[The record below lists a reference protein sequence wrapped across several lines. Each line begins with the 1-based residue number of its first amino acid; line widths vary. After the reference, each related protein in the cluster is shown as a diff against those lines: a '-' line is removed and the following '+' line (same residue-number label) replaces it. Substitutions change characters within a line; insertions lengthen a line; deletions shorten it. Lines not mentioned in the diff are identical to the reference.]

1 MTPNTVDA
9 LTNEEQVK
17 KIQALE
23 RGAAE
28 STRLIENL
36 WVQNCGLVKT
46 IVHNVTGLNAGE
58 PGFDDMEQQS
68 FFGFHAAIYTYD
80 PAADIKFSTYVAKR
94 IKWEICRYYER
105 NGYTIRVPAFMKRR
119 FRECLKKQQ
128 QLENTLSRKV
138 SIEAALRELG
148 LSDSIIAGTMA
159 AFHRMKTTS
168 IEAGIECSGE
178 DSDAS
183 LLDFLGSDTDMEN
196 TGTESQTKDA
206 DGWQNADT
214 QGQNGQQGTWQNADT
229 QGQSGQQQTW
239 QNRSTQSPYAMQARK
254 PKRGVGGWALLIIIL
269 VFASPML
276 LGVGGGALGI
286 FIGILATVFALWI
299 SFFAVAIG
307 MIGGGIA
314 VLIKGILHAIS
325 SPAAGLVSM
334 GGGLICIA
342 LGILC
347 AVFFLWFTFQLC
359 PRVLRT
365 TLNFISR
372 IVHKGKEARAE

>member
-1 MTPNTVDA
+1 MNR
-9 LTNEEQVK
+9 EQF
-17 KIQALE
+17 IAQLARLLQDLPPAE
-23 RGAAE
+23 RQEAIRYYQE
-28 STRLIENL
+28 YFDD
-36 WVQNCGLVKT
+36 
-46 IVHNVTGLNAGE
+46 AGE
-58 PGFDDMEQQS
+58 
-68 FFGFHAAIYTYD
+68 
-80 PAADIKFSTYVAKR
+80 
-94 IKWEICRYYER
+94 
-105 NGYTIRVPAFMKRR
+105 
-119 FRECLKKQQ
+119 
-128 QLENTLSRKV
+128 ENEDAV
-138 SIEAALRELG
+138 IQELG
-148 LSDSIIAGTMA
+148 SPGKVVASIKANLQYG
-159 AFHRMKTTS
+159 
-168 IEAGIECSGE
+168 
-178 DSDAS
+178 
-183 LLDFLGSDTDMEN
+183 GSTFGANDTDMEN

-206 DGWQNADT
+206 DG
-214 QGQNGQQGTWQNADT
+214 WQNADT

-359 PRVLRT
+359 PRVLRA

>member
-1 MTPNTVDA
+1 
-9 LTNEEQVK
+9 
-17 KIQALE
+17 
-23 RGAAE
+23 
-28 STRLIENL
+28 
-36 WVQNCGLVKT
+36 
-46 IVHNVTGLNAGE
+46 
-58 PGFDDMEQQS
+58 
-68 FFGFHAAIYTYD
+68 
-80 PAADIKFSTYVAKR
+80 
-94 IKWEICRYYER
+94 
-105 NGYTIRVPAFMKRR
+105 
-119 FRECLKKQQ
+119 
-128 QLENTLSRKV
+128 
-138 SIEAALRELG
+138 
-148 LSDSIIAGTMA
+148 
-159 AFHRMKTTS
+159 
-168 IEAGIECSGE
+168 
-178 DSDAS
+178 
-183 LLDFLGSDTDMEN
+183 
-196 TGTESQTKDA
+196 
-206 DGWQNADT
+206 
-214 QGQNGQQGTWQNADT
+214 
-229 QGQSGQQQTW
+229 
-239 QNRSTQSPYAMQARK
+239 MQARK

-269 VFASPML
+269 VFASPVL

-286 FIGILATVFALWI
+286 FIGILTTVFALWI

>member
-1 MTPNTVDA
+1 MNR
-9 LTNEEQVK
+9 EQF
-17 KIQALE
+17 IAQLARLLQDLPPAE
-23 RGAAE
+23 RQEAIRYYQE
-28 STRLIENL
+28 YFDD
-36 WVQNCGLVKT
+36 
-46 IVHNVTGLNAGE
+46 AGE
-58 PGFDDMEQQS
+58 
-68 FFGFHAAIYTYD
+68 
-80 PAADIKFSTYVAKR
+80 
-94 IKWEICRYYER
+94 
-105 NGYTIRVPAFMKRR
+105 
-119 FRECLKKQQ
+119 
-128 QLENTLSRKV
+128 ENEDV
-138 SIEAALRELG
+138 VIQELG
-148 LSDSIIAGTMA
+148 SPGKVVASIKANLQYG
-159 AFHRMKTTS
+159 
-168 IEAGIECSGE
+168 
-178 DSDAS
+178 
-183 LLDFLGSDTDMEN
+183 GSTFGANDTDMEN

-206 DGWQNADT
+206 DGWQQNGQTMNRWNQSTQQGWQNADT

-239 QNRSTQSPYAMQARK
+239 QNSSTQSPYAMQARK

-269 VFASPML
+269 VFASPVL

-299 SFFAVAIG
+299 SVFAVAIG

-314 VLIKGILHAIS
+314 VLIKGILHASS

>member
-1 MTPNTVDA
+1 MNR
-9 LTNEEQVK
+9 EQF
-17 KIQALE
+17 IAQLARLLQDLPPAE
-23 RGAAE
+23 RQEAIRYYQE
-28 STRLIENL
+28 YFDD
-36 WVQNCGLVKT
+36 
-46 IVHNVTGLNAGE
+46 AGE
-58 PGFDDMEQQS
+58 
-68 FFGFHAAIYTYD
+68 
-80 PAADIKFSTYVAKR
+80 
-94 IKWEICRYYER
+94 
-105 NGYTIRVPAFMKRR
+105 
-119 FRECLKKQQ
+119 
-128 QLENTLSRKV
+128 ENEDAV
-138 SIEAALRELG
+138 IRELG
-148 LSDSIIAGTMA
+148 SPGKVAASIKANLQYG
-159 AFHRMKTTS
+159 
-168 IEAGIECSGE
+168 
-178 DSDAS
+178 
-183 LLDFLGSDTDMEN
+183 GSTFGANGTDMEN

-206 DGWQNADT
+206 NGWQNADT
-214 QGQNGQQGTWQNADT
+214 QGQNGQQGTWQNK
-229 QGQSGQQQTW
+229 
-239 QNRSTQSPYAMQARK
+239 STQSPYAMQARK

>member
-1 MTPNTVDA
+1 MNR
-9 LTNEEQVK
+9 EQF
-17 KIQALE
+17 IAQLARLLQDLPPAE
-23 RGAAE
+23 RQEAIRYYQE
-28 STRLIENL
+28 YFDD
-36 WVQNCGLVKT
+36 
-46 IVHNVTGLNAGE
+46 AGE
-58 PGFDDMEQQS
+58 
-68 FFGFHAAIYTYD
+68 
-80 PAADIKFSTYVAKR
+80 
-94 IKWEICRYYER
+94 
-105 NGYTIRVPAFMKRR
+105 
-119 FRECLKKQQ
+119 
-128 QLENTLSRKV
+128 ENEDAV
-138 SIEAALRELG
+138 IQELG
-148 LSDSIIAGTMA
+148 SPGKVAASIKANLQYG
-159 AFHRMKTTS
+159 
-168 IEAGIECSGE
+168 
-178 DSDAS
+178 
-183 LLDFLGSDTDMEN
+183 GSTFGANDTDMEN

-214 QGQNGQQGTWQNADT
+214 QGQNGQQ
-229 QGQSGQQQTW
+229 QTW
-239 QNRSTQSPYAMQARK
+239 QNSSTQSPYAMQARK

-269 VFASPML
+269 VFASPVL
-276 LGVGGGALGI
+276 LGVGGGALSI

-359 PRVLRT
+359 PRVLRA

>member
-1 MTPNTVDA
+1 MNR
-9 LTNEEQVK
+9 EQF
-17 KIQALE
+17 IAQLARLLQDLPPAE
-23 RGAAE
+23 RQEAIRYYQE
-28 STRLIENL
+28 YFDD
-36 WVQNCGLVKT
+36 
-46 IVHNVTGLNAGE
+46 AGE
-58 PGFDDMEQQS
+58 
-68 FFGFHAAIYTYD
+68 
-80 PAADIKFSTYVAKR
+80 
-94 IKWEICRYYER
+94 
-105 NGYTIRVPAFMKRR
+105 
-119 FRECLKKQQ
+119 
-128 QLENTLSRKV
+128 ENEDAV
-138 SIEAALRELG
+138 IQELG
-148 LSDSIIAGTMA
+148 SPGKVVASIKANLQYG
-159 AFHRMKTTS
+159 
-168 IEAGIECSGE
+168 
-178 DSDAS
+178 
-183 LLDFLGSDTDMEN
+183 GSTFGANDTDMEN

-206 DGWQNADT
+206 DGWQN
-214 QGQNGQQGTWQNADT
+214 
-229 QGQSGQQQTW
+229 S
-239 QNRSTQSPYAMQARK
+239 STQSPYAMQARK

-269 VFASPML
+269 VFASPVL

-286 FIGILATVFALWI
+286 FIGILATVFVLWI

>member
-1 MTPNTVDA
+1 MNR
-9 LTNEEQVK
+9 EQF
-17 KIQALE
+17 IAQLARLLHDLPPAE
-23 RGAAE
+23 RQEAIRYYQE
-28 STRLIENL
+28 YFDD
-36 WVQNCGLVKT
+36 
-46 IVHNVTGLNAGE
+46 AGE
-58 PGFDDMEQQS
+58 
-68 FFGFHAAIYTYD
+68 
-80 PAADIKFSTYVAKR
+80 
-94 IKWEICRYYER
+94 
-105 NGYTIRVPAFMKRR
+105 
-119 FRECLKKQQ
+119 
-128 QLENTLSRKV
+128 ENEDAV
-138 SIEAALRELG
+138 IQELG
-148 LSDSIIAGTMA
+148 SPGKVAASIKANLQYG
-159 AFHRMKTTS
+159 
-168 IEAGIECSGE
+168 
-178 DSDAS
+178 
-183 LLDFLGSDTDMEN
+183 GSTFGANGTDMEN

-214 QGQNGQQGTWQNADT
+214 QGQN
-229 QGQSGQQQTW
+229 GQQQTW

>member
-1 MTPNTVDA
+1 MNR
-9 LTNEEQVK
+9 EQF
-17 KIQALE
+17 IAQLARLLQDLPPAE
-23 RGAAE
+23 RQEAIRYYQE
-28 STRLIENL
+28 YFDD
-36 WVQNCGLVKT
+36 
-46 IVHNVTGLNAGE
+46 AGE
-58 PGFDDMEQQS
+58 
-68 FFGFHAAIYTYD
+68 
-80 PAADIKFSTYVAKR
+80 
-94 IKWEICRYYER
+94 
-105 NGYTIRVPAFMKRR
+105 
-119 FRECLKKQQ
+119 
-128 QLENTLSRKV
+128 ENEDAV
-138 SIEAALRELG
+138 IQELG
-148 LSDSIIAGTMA
+148 SPGKVVASIKANLQYG
-159 AFHRMKTTS
+159 
-168 IEAGIECSGE
+168 
-178 DSDAS
+178 
-183 LLDFLGSDTDMEN
+183 GSTFGANDTDMEN

-206 DGWQNADT
+206 DGWQ
-214 QGQNGQQGTWQNADT
+214 QNGQTMNRWNQSTQQGWQNADT

-239 QNRSTQSPYAMQARK
+239 QNSSTQSPYAMQARK

-299 SFFAVAIG
+299 SVFAVAIG

>member
-1 MTPNTVDA
+1 MNR
-9 LTNEEQVK
+9 EQF
-17 KIQALE
+17 IAQLARLLQDLPPAE
-23 RGAAE
+23 RQEAIRYYQE
-28 STRLIENL
+28 YFDD
-36 WVQNCGLVKT
+36 
-46 IVHNVTGLNAGE
+46 AGE
-58 PGFDDMEQQS
+58 
-68 FFGFHAAIYTYD
+68 
-80 PAADIKFSTYVAKR
+80 
-94 IKWEICRYYER
+94 
-105 NGYTIRVPAFMKRR
+105 
-119 FRECLKKQQ
+119 
-128 QLENTLSRKV
+128 ENEDAV
-138 SIEAALRELG
+138 IQELG
-148 LSDSIIAGTMA
+148 SPGKVVASIKANLQYG
-159 AFHRMKTTS
+159 
-168 IEAGIECSGE
+168 
-178 DSDAS
+178 
-183 LLDFLGSDTDMEN
+183 GSTFGANDTDMEN

-214 QGQNGQQGTWQNADT
+214 QGQNGQQ
-229 QGQSGQQQTW
+229 QTW
-239 QNRSTQSPYAMQARK
+239 QNSSTQSPYAMQARK

-307 MIGGGIA
+307 MIGGGSA

>member
-1 MTPNTVDA
+1 MNR
-9 LTNEEQVK
+9 EQF
-17 KIQALE
+17 IAQLARLLQDLPPAE
-23 RGAAE
+23 RQEAIRYYQE
-28 STRLIENL
+28 YFDD
-36 WVQNCGLVKT
+36 
-46 IVHNVTGLNAGE
+46 AGE
-58 PGFDDMEQQS
+58 
-68 FFGFHAAIYTYD
+68 
-80 PAADIKFSTYVAKR
+80 
-94 IKWEICRYYER
+94 
-105 NGYTIRVPAFMKRR
+105 
-119 FRECLKKQQ
+119 
-128 QLENTLSRKV
+128 ENEDAV
-138 SIEAALRELG
+138 IQELG
-148 LSDSIIAGTMA
+148 SPGKVVASIKANLQYG
-159 AFHRMKTTS
+159 
-168 IEAGIECSGE
+168 
-178 DSDAS
+178 
-183 LLDFLGSDTDMEN
+183 GSTFGANDTDMEN

-206 DGWQNADT
+206 DGWQQNGQTMNRWNQSTQQGWQNADT

-239 QNRSTQSPYAMQARK
+239 QNSSTQSPYAMQARK

-269 VFASPML
+269 VFASPVL

-286 FIGILATVFALWI
+286 FIGILATVFVLWI

>member
-1 MTPNTVDA
+1 MNR
-9 LTNEEQVK
+9 EQF
-17 KIQALE
+17 IAQLARLLQDLPPAE
-23 RGAAE
+23 RQEAIRYYQE
-28 STRLIENL
+28 YFDD
-36 WVQNCGLVKT
+36 
-46 IVHNVTGLNAGE
+46 AGE
-58 PGFDDMEQQS
+58 
-68 FFGFHAAIYTYD
+68 
-80 PAADIKFSTYVAKR
+80 
-94 IKWEICRYYER
+94 
-105 NGYTIRVPAFMKRR
+105 
-119 FRECLKKQQ
+119 
-128 QLENTLSRKV
+128 ENEDV
-138 SIEAALRELG
+138 VIQELG
-148 LSDSIIAGTMA
+148 SPGKVVASIKANLQYG
-159 AFHRMKTTS
+159 
-168 IEAGIECSGE
+168 
-178 DSDAS
+178 
-183 LLDFLGSDTDMEN
+183 GSTFGANDTDMEN

-214 QGQNGQQGTWQNADT
+214 QGQ
-229 QGQSGQQQTW
+229 SGQQQTW
-239 QNRSTQSPYAMQARK
+239 QNSSTQSPYAMQARK

-286 FIGILATVFALWI
+286 FIGILATVFVLWI

>member
-1 MTPNTVDA
+1 MNR
-9 LTNEEQVK
+9 EQF
-17 KIQALE
+17 IAQLARLLQDLPPAE
-23 RGAAE
+23 RQEAIRYYQE
-28 STRLIENL
+28 YFDD
-36 WVQNCGLVKT
+36 
-46 IVHNVTGLNAGE
+46 AGE
-58 PGFDDMEQQS
+58 
-68 FFGFHAAIYTYD
+68 
-80 PAADIKFSTYVAKR
+80 
-94 IKWEICRYYER
+94 
-105 NGYTIRVPAFMKRR
+105 
-119 FRECLKKQQ
+119 
-128 QLENTLSRKV
+128 ENEDAV
-138 SIEAALRELG
+138 IQELG
-148 LSDSIIAGTMA
+148 SPGKVVASIKANLQYG
-159 AFHRMKTTS
+159 
-168 IEAGIECSGE
+168 
-178 DSDAS
+178 
-183 LLDFLGSDTDMEN
+183 GSTFGANDTDMEN

-214 QGQNGQQGTWQNADT
+214 QGQNGQQGTWQN
-229 QGQSGQQQTW
+229 
-239 QNRSTQSPYAMQARK
+239 RSTQSPYAMQARK
-254 PKRGVGGWALLIIIL
+254 PKRGVGGWALLIILL

-359 PRVLRT
+359 PRVLRA

>member
-1 MTPNTVDA
+1 MNR
-9 LTNEEQVK
+9 EQF
-17 KIQALE
+17 IAQLARLLQDLPPAE
-23 RGAAE
+23 RQEAIRYYQE
-28 STRLIENL
+28 YFDD
-36 WVQNCGLVKT
+36 
-46 IVHNVTGLNAGE
+46 AGE
-58 PGFDDMEQQS
+58 
-68 FFGFHAAIYTYD
+68 
-80 PAADIKFSTYVAKR
+80 
-94 IKWEICRYYER
+94 
-105 NGYTIRVPAFMKRR
+105 
-119 FRECLKKQQ
+119 
-128 QLENTLSRKV
+128 ENEDAVIL
-138 SIEAALRELG
+138 ELG
-148 LSDSIIAGTMA
+148 SPGKVVASIKANLQYG
-159 AFHRMKTTS
+159 
-168 IEAGIECSGE
+168 
-178 DSDAS
+178 
-183 LLDFLGSDTDMEN
+183 GSTFGANDTDMEN

-206 DGWQNADT
+206 DG
-214 QGQNGQQGTWQNADT
+214 WQNADT

-359 PRVLRT
+359 PRVLRA

>member
-1 MTPNTVDA
+1 MNR
-9 LTNEEQVK
+9 EQF
-17 KIQALE
+17 IAQLARLLQDLPPAE
-23 RGAAE
+23 RQEAIRYYQE
-28 STRLIENL
+28 YFDD
-36 WVQNCGLVKT
+36 
-46 IVHNVTGLNAGE
+46 AGE
-58 PGFDDMEQQS
+58 
-68 FFGFHAAIYTYD
+68 
-80 PAADIKFSTYVAKR
+80 
-94 IKWEICRYYER
+94 
-105 NGYTIRVPAFMKRR
+105 
-119 FRECLKKQQ
+119 
-128 QLENTLSRKV
+128 ENEDAV
-138 SIEAALRELG
+138 IQELG
-148 LSDSIIAGTMA
+148 SPGKVAASIKANLQYGGPTFGA
-159 AFHRMKTTS
+159 N
-168 IEAGIECSGE
+168 
-178 DSDAS
+178 
-183 LLDFLGSDTDMEN
+183 DTDMEN

-206 DGWQNADT
+206 DGWQ
-214 QGQNGQQGTWQNADT
+214 QNGQTMNSWNQSTQQSWQN
-229 QGQSGQQQTW
+229 S
-239 QNRSTQSPYAMQARK
+239 STQSPYAMQARK

-269 VFASPML
+269 VFASPVF

-334 GGGLICIA
+334 SGGLICIA

>member
-1 MTPNTVDA
+1 MNR
-9 LTNEEQVK
+9 EQF
-17 KIQALE
+17 IAQLARLLQDLPPAE
-23 RGAAE
+23 RQEAIRYYQE
-28 STRLIENL
+28 YFDD
-36 WVQNCGLVKT
+36 
-46 IVHNVTGLNAGE
+46 AGE
-58 PGFDDMEQQS
+58 
-68 FFGFHAAIYTYD
+68 
-80 PAADIKFSTYVAKR
+80 
-94 IKWEICRYYER
+94 
-105 NGYTIRVPAFMKRR
+105 
-119 FRECLKKQQ
+119 
-128 QLENTLSRKV
+128 ENEDAV
-138 SIEAALRELG
+138 IQELG
-148 LSDSIIAGTMA
+148 SPGKVVASIKANLQYG
-159 AFHRMKTTS
+159 
-168 IEAGIECSGE
+168 
-178 DSDAS
+178 
-183 LLDFLGSDTDMEN
+183 GSTFGANDTDMEN

-206 DGWQNADT
+206 DGWQQNGQTMNRWNQSTQQGWQNADT

-269 VFASPML
+269 VFASPVL
-276 LGVGGGALGI
+276 LGVGGGALSI

>member
-1 MTPNTVDA
+1 MNR
-9 LTNEEQVK
+9 EQF
-17 KIQALE
+17 IAQLARLLQDLPPAE
-23 RGAAE
+23 RQEAIRYYQE
-28 STRLIENL
+28 YFDD
-36 WVQNCGLVKT
+36 
-46 IVHNVTGLNAGE
+46 AGE
-58 PGFDDMEQQS
+58 
-68 FFGFHAAIYTYD
+68 
-80 PAADIKFSTYVAKR
+80 
-94 IKWEICRYYER
+94 
-105 NGYTIRVPAFMKRR
+105 
-119 FRECLKKQQ
+119 
-128 QLENTLSRKV
+128 ENEDAV
-138 SIEAALRELG
+138 IQELG
-148 LSDSIIAGTMA
+148 SPGKVAASIKANLQYG
-159 AFHRMKTTS
+159 
-168 IEAGIECSGE
+168 
-178 DSDAS
+178 
-183 LLDFLGSDTDMEN
+183 GSTFGANDTDMEN

-206 DGWQNADT
+206 DGWQ
-214 QGQNGQQGTWQNADT
+214 QNGQTMNRWNQSTQQGWQNAD
-229 QGQSGQQQTW
+229 
-239 QNRSTQSPYAMQARK
+239 TQSPYAMQARK

-269 VFASPML
+269 VFASPVL

>member
-1 MTPNTVDA
+1 MNR
-9 LTNEEQVK
+9 EQF
-17 KIQALE
+17 IAQLARLLQDLPPAE
-23 RGAAE
+23 RQEAIRYYQE
-28 STRLIENL
+28 YFDD
-36 WVQNCGLVKT
+36 
-46 IVHNVTGLNAGE
+46 AGE
-58 PGFDDMEQQS
+58 
-68 FFGFHAAIYTYD
+68 
-80 PAADIKFSTYVAKR
+80 
-94 IKWEICRYYER
+94 
-105 NGYTIRVPAFMKRR
+105 
-119 FRECLKKQQ
+119 
-128 QLENTLSRKV
+128 ENEDAV
-138 SIEAALRELG
+138 IQELG
-148 LSDSIIAGTMA
+148 SPGKVVASIKANLQYG
-159 AFHRMKTTS
+159 
-168 IEAGIECSGE
+168 
-178 DSDAS
+178 
-183 LLDFLGSDTDMEN
+183 GSTFGANDTDMEN

-206 DGWQNADT
+206 DGWQQNGQTMNRWNQSTQQGRQNADT

-239 QNRSTQSPYAMQARK
+239 QNSSTQSPYAMQARK

-269 VFASPML
+269 VFASPVL

-299 SFFAVAIG
+299 SVFAVAIG

-314 VLIKGILHAIS
+314 VLIKGILHASS

>member
-1 MTPNTVDA
+1 MNR
-9 LTNEEQVK
+9 EQF
-17 KIQALE
+17 IAQLARLLQDLPPAE
-23 RGAAE
+23 RKEAIRYYQE
-28 STRLIENL
+28 YFDD
-36 WVQNCGLVKT
+36 
-46 IVHNVTGLNAGE
+46 AGE
-58 PGFDDMEQQS
+58 
-68 FFGFHAAIYTYD
+68 
-80 PAADIKFSTYVAKR
+80 
-94 IKWEICRYYER
+94 
-105 NGYTIRVPAFMKRR
+105 
-119 FRECLKKQQ
+119 
-128 QLENTLSRKV
+128 ENEDAV
-138 SIEAALRELG
+138 IQELG
-148 LSDSIIAGTMA
+148 SPGKVAASIKANLQYG
-159 AFHRMKTTS
+159 
-168 IEAGIECSGE
+168 
-178 DSDAS
+178 
-183 LLDFLGSDTDMEN
+183 GSTFGANDTDMEN

-206 DGWQNADT
+206 DGWQQNGQTMNRWNQSTQQGWQNADT

-239 QNRSTQSPYAMQARK
+239 QNSSTQSPYAMQARK

-269 VFASPML
+269 VFASPVL
-276 LGVGGGALGI
+276 LGVGGGALSI

-314 VLIKGILHAIS
+314 VLIKGILHASS

>member
-1 MTPNTVDA
+1 MNR
-9 LTNEEQVK
+9 EQF
-17 KIQALE
+17 IAQLARLLQDLPPAE
-23 RGAAE
+23 RQEAIRYYQE
-28 STRLIENL
+28 YFDD
-36 WVQNCGLVKT
+36 
-46 IVHNVTGLNAGE
+46 AGE
-58 PGFDDMEQQS
+58 
-68 FFGFHAAIYTYD
+68 
-80 PAADIKFSTYVAKR
+80 
-94 IKWEICRYYER
+94 
-105 NGYTIRVPAFMKRR
+105 
-119 FRECLKKQQ
+119 
-128 QLENTLSRKV
+128 ENEDAV
-138 SIEAALRELG
+138 IQELG
-148 LSDSIIAGTMA
+148 SPGKVAASIKANLQYG
-159 AFHRMKTTS
+159 
-168 IEAGIECSGE
+168 
-178 DSDAS
+178 
-183 LLDFLGSDTDMEN
+183 GSTFGANDTDMEN

-206 DGWQNADT
+206 DGWQQNGQTMNRWNQSTQQGWQNADT

-239 QNRSTQSPYAMQARK
+239 QNSSTQSPYAMQARK

-269 VFASPML
+269 VFASPVL
-276 LGVGGGALGI
+276 LGVGGGALSI

>member
-1 MTPNTVDA
+1 MNR
-9 LTNEEQVK
+9 EQF
-17 KIQALE
+17 IAQLARLLQDLPPAE
-23 RGAAE
+23 RQEAIRYYQE
-28 STRLIENL
+28 YFDD
-36 WVQNCGLVKT
+36 
-46 IVHNVTGLNAGE
+46 AGE
-58 PGFDDMEQQS
+58 
-68 FFGFHAAIYTYD
+68 
-80 PAADIKFSTYVAKR
+80 
-94 IKWEICRYYER
+94 
-105 NGYTIRVPAFMKRR
+105 
-119 FRECLKKQQ
+119 
-128 QLENTLSRKV
+128 ENEDAV
-138 SIEAALRELG
+138 IQELG
-148 LSDSIIAGTMA
+148 SPGKVVASIKANLQYG
-159 AFHRMKTTS
+159 
-168 IEAGIECSGE
+168 
-178 DSDAS
+178 
-183 LLDFLGSDTDMEN
+183 GSTFGANDTDMEN

-206 DGWQNADT
+206 DGWQQNGQTMNRWNQSTQQGWQNADT

-239 QNRSTQSPYAMQARK
+239 QNSSTQSPYAMQARK

-269 VFASPML
+269 VFASPVL

-314 VLIKGILHAIS
+314 VLIKGILHASS

>member
-1 MTPNTVDA
+1 MNR
-9 LTNEEQVK
+9 EQF
-17 KIQALE
+17 IAQLARLLQDLPPAE
-23 RGAAE
+23 RQEAIRYYQE
-28 STRLIENL
+28 YFDD
-36 WVQNCGLVKT
+36 
-46 IVHNVTGLNAGE
+46 AGE
-58 PGFDDMEQQS
+58 
-68 FFGFHAAIYTYD
+68 
-80 PAADIKFSTYVAKR
+80 
-94 IKWEICRYYER
+94 
-105 NGYTIRVPAFMKRR
+105 
-119 FRECLKKQQ
+119 
-128 QLENTLSRKV
+128 ENEDAV
-138 SIEAALRELG
+138 IQELG
-148 LSDSIIAGTMA
+148 SPGKVAASIRANLQYG
-159 AFHRMKTTS
+159 
-168 IEAGIECSGE
+168 
-178 DSDAS
+178 
-183 LLDFLGSDTDMEN
+183 GSTFGANDTDMEN

-206 DGWQNADT
+206 DG
-214 QGQNGQQGTWQNADT
+214 WQNADT

-359 PRVLRT
+359 PRVLRA

>member
-1 MTPNTVDA
+1 MNR
-9 LTNEEQVK
+9 EQF
-17 KIQALE
+17 IAQLARLLQDLPPAE
-23 RGAAE
+23 RQEAIRYYQE
-28 STRLIENL
+28 YFDD
-36 WVQNCGLVKT
+36 
-46 IVHNVTGLNAGE
+46 AGE
-58 PGFDDMEQQS
+58 
-68 FFGFHAAIYTYD
+68 
-80 PAADIKFSTYVAKR
+80 
-94 IKWEICRYYER
+94 
-105 NGYTIRVPAFMKRR
+105 
-119 FRECLKKQQ
+119 
-128 QLENTLSRKV
+128 ENEDAV
-138 SIEAALRELG
+138 IQELG
-148 LSDSIIAGTMA
+148 SPGKVVASIKANLQYG
-159 AFHRMKTTS
+159 
-168 IEAGIECSGE
+168 
-178 DSDAS
+178 
-183 LLDFLGSDTDMEN
+183 GSTFGANDTDMEN

-206 DGWQNADT
+206 DGWQQNGQTMNRWNQSTQQGWQNADT

-239 QNRSTQSPYAMQARK
+239 QNSSTQSPYAMQARK

-269 VFASPML
+269 VFASPVL
-276 LGVGGGALGI
+276 LGVGGGALSI

-314 VLIKGILHAIS
+314 VLIKGILHASS